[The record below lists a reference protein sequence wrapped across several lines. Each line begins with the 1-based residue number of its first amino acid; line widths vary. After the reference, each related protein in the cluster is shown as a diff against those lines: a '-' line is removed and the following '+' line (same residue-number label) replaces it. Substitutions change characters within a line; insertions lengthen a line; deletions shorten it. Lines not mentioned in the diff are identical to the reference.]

1 MIDIRHLPVLC
12 SLTLLGCGPTR
23 AQQPAS
29 TAEYLYLWTA
39 SADSSQPDFLAV
51 LDVTEQ
57 SGRYGRLVTTLPVPG
72 LQNLPHHTEHQMPAD
87 RQLFANGFDTGL
99 TFVFDLKDPVRPR
112 LAAQFA
118 DVDGFAHPHSF
129 LRLPGGHVLAT
140 FQMRHEGEG
149 MAPGGLVELTADGRP
164 VRSSSANAPGLD
176 PATRVYSAGIVPAL
190 DRIVTTTTDMDG
202 LSPASRQLQIWRL
215 SDLAL
220 LHTITLPDG
229 PAGDESMMTAEPRV
243 LGDGRDAFS
252 SPPSAAGSTSCRG
265 SRASGPR
272 DGWSRPFLESPR
284 PTARFRS
291 WRGTTTW

>member
-1 MIDIRHLPVLC
+1 MIDIRHLPALC
-12 SLTLLGCGPTR
+12 SLTLLGCGPTP

-29 TAEYLYLWTA
+29 AAEYLYLWTA

-72 LQNLPHHTEHQMPAD
+72 LQNRPHHTEHQMPAD

-112 LAAQFA
+112 LAAQFG

-140 FQMRHEGEG
+140 FQMRHDGEN

-164 VRSSSANAPGLD
+164 VRSSSANTPGLD
-176 PATRVYSAGIVPAL
+176 PATRVYSAGVVPAL
-190 DRIVTTTTDMDG
+190 DRIVTTTTDMNG
-202 LSPASRQLQIWRL
+202 LSPRVAPAP
-215 SDLAL
+215 DLATVRSL
-220 LHTITLPDG
+220 APSHDHP
-229 PAGDESMMTAEPRV
+229 P
-243 LGDGRDAFS
+243 GRT
-252 SPPSAAGSTSCRG
+252 GR
-265 SRASGPR
+265 R
-272 DGWSRPFLESPR
+272 
-284 PTARFRS
+284 
-291 WRGTTTW
+291 